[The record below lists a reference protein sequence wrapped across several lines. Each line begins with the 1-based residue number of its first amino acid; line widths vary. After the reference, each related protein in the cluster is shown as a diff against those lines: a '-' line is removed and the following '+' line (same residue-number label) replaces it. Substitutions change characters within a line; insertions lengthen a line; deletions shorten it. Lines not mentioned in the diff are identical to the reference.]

1 MRMAW
6 DRAACSYLSLYVL
19 HSEAAWSHN
28 ESHPKVCSNLPSFA
42 AESKYLFARDGAMR
56 LLLQKREV
64 PRKIDCL
71 LKYHR
76 ICTIWC
82 CVLWIDPIRHLHDA
96 LFCRIRTAAL
106 QDGSS
111 KCRVW
116 QPQAARRARR
126 LHHGRLP
133 RHGLRRLRRGAGQSI
148 PHGARPFAPPTVLTS
163 GPPTPEGCC
172 RRASS
177 LTPEGAA
184 GGAVLHQL
192 RLRHRNV
199 RVALCAESHR
209 IRRQGCHGAVATS
222 RQHHHQCC
230 QLHRSIHAVLCGSN

>member
-1 MRMAW
+1 MRK
-6 DRAACSYLSLYVL
+6 
-19 HSEAAWSHN
+19 N
-28 ESHPKVCSNLPSFA
+28 
-42 AESKYLFARDGAMR
+42 
-56 LLLQKREV
+56 RELR
-64 PRKIDCL
+64 RKIDCL
-71 LKYHR
+71 LTQHR
-76 ICTIWC
+76 IRTVWC
-82 CVLWIDPIRHLHDA
+82 CVYGSTRLVILTMS
-96 LFCRIRTAAL
+96 CSAASAPRRRRGHR
-106 QDGSS
+106 DGSS
-111 KCRVW
+111 ESHVW

-199 RVALCAESHR
+199 RVALRAESHR
-209 IRRQGCHGAVATS
+209 IRRQGCRGAAATS
-222 RQHHHQCC
+222 RQHHH
-230 QLHRSIHAVLCGSN
+230 